1 VLSLAEANQA
11 SENRQP
17 KPPPIFSK
25 VIPEKAESE
34 VASEIAGRH
43 GCALSITPP
52 AGKLLPRDDFGPTT
66 GDAERG
72 EL

>member
-34 VASEIAGRH
+34 VASEIA
-43 GCALSITPP
+43 AFNISSLV
-52 AGKLLPRDDFGPTT
+52 K
-66 GDAERG
+66 
-72 EL
+72 

>member
-34 VASEIAGRH
+34 VASEIAGS
-43 GCALSITPP
+43 AP
-52 AGKLLPRDDFGPTT
+52 AISEG
-66 GDAERG
+66 
-72 EL
+72 